1 MWLFTRYGFFSVT
14 KPKFGAA
21 GRHADEFVQVRGRVR
36 AHLEALKSRFA
47 EIENCEILTTKNSD
61 YRFRIIVGHLIWASV
76 AQQLAEDIDYDNFK
90 DACAKT
96 GSWLNPSYVSAL
108 HKIWGVHHGLQAPPE
123 ADVGTNALPTQYRAT
138 QLDACRIQRWPL
150 ALLRAMS
157 GKHNHDL
164 AALLAFCSQQ
174 PSDWIDVDQDLLNDL
189 VGSVLSNLPA
199 PDCVS
204 LIADLCTLVL
214 EAGGLNERTTSAL
227 PAFIVVLRKRGSS
240 LLRFAPCDLTA
251 HVNTLA
257 GNNDDQ
263 NPAHWAV
270 CLAALRRC
278 AHYFD
283 GVVAASQA
291 ATDADLFSSPDGTP
305 DLAALASN
313 AQREL
318 QQLVTCLALAKGPI
332 STLGQILKLLRNR
345 VEASVSWWAFFYHG
359 FQLPRHLLVGT
370 ERAQLLMCEQ
380 KMFPATY
387 CDGPKAFLW
396 PLAGQVD
403 SPAGE
408 TSVVVGYAF
417 RQSGEAVYFVENSHG
432 NMNTV
437 TCSEANDAEAVT
449 APQPKKGNRRKKAL
463 SKFQSAGSSATS
475 IVQQGGWKFADTV
488 DAHYFSQVRPRLKAY
503 PYPSN

>member
-21 GRHADEFVQVRGRVR
+21 GRPADEFVQVRGRVR

-61 YRFRIIVGHLIWASV
+61 YRFRIIVGHSIWASV

-108 HKIWGVHHGLQAPPE
+108 HKVWGIHHGLQAPPE
-123 ADVGTNALPTQYRAT
+123 ADVGTNTLPNQYRAT

-157 GKHNHDL
+157 GEHNHDL

-174 PSDWIDVDQDLLNDL
+174 PSDWIGVEQGLLNDL

-204 LIADLCTLVL
+204 LMADLCTLVL
-214 EAGGLNERTTSAL
+214 EAGGLNERTKLAL

-251 HVNTLA
+251 QVNTLA
-257 GNNDDQ
+257 GHNDDQ
-263 NPAHWAV
+263 NPAHWDV
-270 CLAALRRC
+270 SLAALRHC
-278 AHYFD
+278 AQYFD
-283 GVVAASQA
+283 AVVCASHEA
-291 ATDADLFSSPDGTP
+291 LDGDLFSSSGGTP
-305 DLAALASN
+305 DLSALASN
-313 AQREL
+313 ARREL
-318 QQLVTCLALAKGPI
+318 QQLVTCLALGKGPA
-332 STLGQILKLLRNR
+332 SKLGQLLTLLRNR
-345 VEASVSWWAFFYHG
+345 VEASVSWWAFYHHG
-359 FQLPRHLLVGT
+359 FRMPRHLLVGT
-370 ERAQLLMCEQ
+370 EWAQLLMCEQ

-387 CDGPKAFLW
+387 GDGPKAFLW
-396 PLAGQVD
+396 PLGGHVV
-403 SPAGE
+403 SPDGE
-408 TSVVVGYAF
+408 KSVVVGYAF
-417 RQSGEAVYFVENSHG
+417 RQSGEAVYFVENTRG

-437 TCSEANDAEAVT
+437 ACAEANDAVVVSEV
-449 APQPKKGNRRKKAL
+449 QKKTGNRRKKAL
-463 SKFQSAGSSATS
+463 SKFQSVGSSAPS
-475 IVQQGGWKFADTV
+475 IVQQGGWNLAGTL
-488 DAHYFSQVRPRLKAY
+488 DAHYFSQIQPRLKAY